1 MPYIPERWEILGNTG
16 ERRESGFPYTLAVAG
31 ENIKKGN
38 AIFRDGNAWYNWRG
52 EFVQELA
59 VALQDIDV
67 GESGL
72 IGFRGAVFF
81 WNEQNF
87 HYGYSGL
94 TSLNEDG
101 TNFLFEPQE
110 QGLWLIWKR
119 LTANE
124 FVVVLDGGRYD

>member
-1 MPYIPERWEILGNTG
+1 MAYVPEFWEILGNTG
-16 ERRESGFPYTLAVAG
+16 ERRENEFPCTLAVAG

-52 EFVQELA
+52 EFGRELA
-59 VALQDIDV
+59 VALTDIDA

-81 WNEQNF
+81 WTGQNF

-94 TSLNEDG
+94 ASLNEDG
-101 TNFLFEPQE
+101 TNFLSEPQE
-110 QGLWLIWKR
+110 QGLWLAWKR
-119 LTANE
+119 LTGDE

>member
-1 MPYIPERWEILGNTG
+1 MAYIPEHWEILGNTG
-16 ERRESGFPYTLAVAG
+16 ERRENNFPYTLAVAG

-38 AIFRDGNAWYNWRG
+38 TIFRDGNAWYNWRG

-59 VALQDIDV
+59 VALMDIDV

-72 IGFRGAVFF
+72 IGFRGAVFT

-101 TNFLFEPQE
+101 TNFLSEPQE
-110 QGLWLIWKR
+110 QGLWLAWKR